1 MKNSPSQ
8 TKNLQQK
15 DGRLVCPACRELL
28 ARQDVESFFRCP
40 YCNYKFLLNDEM
52 EDYLLTPVV
61 ENWCQMN
68 LAQQS
73 QQFSSD
79 SENGRSNW
87 I

>member
-1 MKNSPSQ
+1 MKNPPSQ

-15 DGRLVCPACRELL
+15 DGRLVCPVCHELL

-40 YCNYKFLLNDEM
+40 YCNHRFPLNEEM

-68 LAQQS
+68 FSQQS

-79 SENGRSNW
+79 QENGRSNW